1 MGIHFFANNFGIS
14 IGNANTKVIQNG
26 KIIYNE
32 PSLVAIDV
40 HTKKLIGIGNDA
52 LNMVGKEAEDI
63 LVLSPVED
71 SVIADFELAE
81 EMVREILRK
90 SSGVSLIPSKV
101 VATIP
106 VRVTEIEKNAMEE
119 AILAAGAREVL
130 LIESSEAAYYGF
142 KNQLKDSTNVFL
154 VDIGD
159 GTTEVS
165 VLFQGKIIASK
176 ISKVAGQR
184 VDDFIQDLLETE
196 YEMLISK
203 DTAETIKRTLA
214 SFVKRSQNESLTVRG
229 KDIYTG
235 LPKVV
240 EVSSENVRLAVE
252 KVLPDIIDTIK
263 EVIEQTSPEIIA
275 DIFDEGII
283 LIGGLSNIPGLASVI
298 SNILHFPVQNIKN
311 PENVGIQGLDV
322 VLKNYRKFKKSKN

>member
-1 MGIHFFANNFGIS
+1 MGIHFFANNLGIS
-14 IGNANTKVIQNG
+14 VGNANTKVIQNG
-26 KIIYNE
+26 KIVYNE
-32 PSLVAIDV
+32 PSLVAIDI
-40 HTKKLIGIGNDA
+40 HTKKIIKIGNDA

-81 EMVREILRK
+81 EMIREILKK
-90 SSGVSLIPSKV
+90 SNGVSLIPSKV

-119 AILAAGAREVL
+119 AILAAGAREVI

-142 KNQLKDSTNVFL
+142 KNQLKDSTDVFL

-165 VLFQGKIIASK
+165 VLFKGKIIASK

-214 SFVKRSQNESLTVRG
+214 GFVRRSQNESLMVRG

-235 LPKVV
+235 LPKVM
-240 EVSSENVRLAVE
+240 EVSSENVRFAVE

-298 SNILHFPVQNIKN
+298 SNILGFPVKNIKN
-311 PENVGIQGLDV
+311 AENVGIQGLDV
-322 VLKNYRKFKKSKN
+322 VLKNYRKFKKFKN

>member
-1 MGIHFFANNFGIS
+1 MGIHFFANNLGIS
-14 IGNANTKVIQNG
+14 VGNANTKVIQNG
-26 KIIYNE
+26 KIVYNE
-32 PSLVAIDV
+32 PSLVAIDI
-40 HTKKLIGIGNDA
+40 HTKKIIKIGNDA
-52 LNMVGKEAEDI
+52 LNMVGKEEEDI

-81 EMVREILRK
+81 EMIREILKK
-90 SSGVSLIPSKV
+90 SNGVSLIPSKV

-119 AILAAGAREVL
+119 AILAAGAREVI

-142 KNQLKDSTNVFL
+142 KNQLKDSTDVFL

-165 VLFQGKIIASK
+165 VLFKGKIIASK

-203 DTAETIKRTLA
+203 DTAETIKKTLA
-214 SFVKRSQNESLTVRG
+214 GFVRRSQNESLMVRG

-235 LPKVV
+235 LPKVM
-240 EVSSENVRLAVE
+240 EVSSENVRFAVE

-283 LIGGLSNIPGLASVI
+283 LIGGLSNIPGLTSVI
-298 SNILHFPVQNIKN
+298 SNILGFPVKNIKN
-311 PENVGIQGLDV
+311 AENVGIQGLDV
-322 VLKNYRKFKKSKN
+322 VLKNYRKFKKFKN

>member
-1 MGIHFFANNFGIS
+1 MGIHFFANNLGIS
-14 IGNANTKVIQNG
+14 VGNANTKVIQNG
-26 KIIYNE
+26 KIVYNE
-32 PSLVAIDV
+32 PSLVAIDI
-40 HTKKLIGIGNDA
+40 HTKKIIKIGNDA
-52 LNMVGKEAEDI
+52 LNMVGKEEEDI

-81 EMVREILRK
+81 GMIREILKK
-90 SSGVSLIPSKV
+90 SNGVSLIPSKV

-119 AILAAGAREVL
+119 AILAAGAREVI

-142 KNQLKDSTNVFL
+142 KNQLKDSTDVFL

-165 VLFQGKIIASK
+165 VLFKGKIIASK

-235 LPKVV
+235 LPKVM
-240 EVSSENVRLAVE
+240 EVSSENVRFAVE

-298 SNILHFPVQNIKN
+298 SNILGFPVKNIKN
-311 PENVGIQGLDV
+311 AENVGIQGLDV
-322 VLKNYRKFKKSKN
+322 VLKNYRKFKKFKN